1 MNELKDDI
9 AASIRQSFAEQSMLV
24 TLGARI
30 TRLSLGQVEIEAP
43 ISNGVLNQHNFAHA
57 GLGFTIGDTAG
68 GYAALSHYEAGSNVV
83 TVEYKVNYL
92 EPGIGRYLRAVGRVI
107 RPGGRL
113 SVVATNVYAIAG
125 DTKKKI
131 AVMQGTMMAL
141 KP

>member
-1 MNELKDDI
+1 MRELKNDI
-9 AASIRQSFAEQSMLV
+9 AVSIRESFAKQRMLA

-43 ISNGVLNQHNFAHA
+43 ISSGVLNQHNFAHA

-68 GYAALSHYEAGSNVV
+68 GYAALSYYEAGYNVV

-107 RPGGRL
+107 RPGGRI
-113 SVVATNVYAIAG
+113 SVVATDVFAIDGGA
-125 DTKKKI
+125 KKKI
-131 AVMQGTMMAL
+131 AVMQGTMMTL
-141 KP
+141 EP

>member
-9 AASIRQSFAEQSMLV
+9 AASIRQSFAEQTMLA

-113 SVVATNVYAIAG
+113 SVVATNVYAIAD

>member
-9 AASIRQSFAEQSMLV
+9 AASIRQSFAEQTMLA

-30 TRLSLGQVEIEAP
+30 TRLSLGPVEIEAP

-113 SVVATNVYAIAG
+113 SVVATNVYAIAD
-125 DTKKKI
+125 DTEKKI

>member
-9 AASIRQSFAEQSMLV
+9 AASIRQSFAEQTMLA

-125 DTKKKI
+125 NTKKKI

>member
-9 AASIRQSFAEQSMLV
+9 AASIRQSFAEQTMLA